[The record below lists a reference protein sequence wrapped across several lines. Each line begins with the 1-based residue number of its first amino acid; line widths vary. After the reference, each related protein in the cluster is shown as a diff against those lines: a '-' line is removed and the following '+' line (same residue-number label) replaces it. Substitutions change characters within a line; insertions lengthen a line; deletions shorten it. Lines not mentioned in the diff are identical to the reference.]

1 MHINLLVD
9 STAAIVTSMNIP
21 GTPAGSIVTGYDW
34 INEVFRFATTTLGPI
49 LGSIVVMLGAYKY
62 TTSGGD
68 SGKAKEGLELILGA
82 LLGYTILLLANL
94 LIQSLT
100 IAP

>member
-1 MHINLLVD
+1 MHINLLID
-9 STAAIVTSMNIP
+9 TASAAIVTTMNIP
-21 GTPAGSIVTGYDW
+21 GAAPIVTGYDW

-49 LGSIVVMLGAYKY
+49 LGSVVVMLGAYKY

-68 SGKAKEGLELILGA
+68 SGKTKEGLELILGA